1 MIAIALLVA
10 AHAAYALSDTAGLG
24 FSFTA
29 TSSDATTAT
38 VCINGKVA
46 QNNYIGFGIA
56 TSVDSA
62 AGMTGA
68 DLTVVYADDAGKVQL
83 ISATA
88 GAGHAFTPVTSVKT
102 LTAASSYTNGEL
114 TACFTR
120 SMEANGSGSLALV
133 NGPGGYIWS
142 TGNIVSGSPTH
153 HTQKG
158 KIPNA
163 MLFAAAASSAASSSA
178 AAAPTAAPTTA
189 ATASGSAA
197 GAAATTAAA
206 AAAASKSS
214 SAENVLVSAF
224 AVMIS
229 ALVY

>member
-10 AHAAYALSDTAGLG
+10 AQAAYALSDTAGLG

-29 TSSDATTAT
+29 TSSDPTSAT

-88 GAGHAFTPVTSVKT
+88 AAGHAFTPVTSVKT

-120 SMEANGSGSLALV
+120 SMDANGSGSLALV

-142 TGNIVSGSPTH
+142 TGSIVSGSPTH

-163 MLFAAAASSAASSSA
+163 MLFAAAAGSAAPSSA
-178 AAAPTAAPTTA
+178 AAAPTTAAAASGAAP
-189 ATASGSAA
+189 S
-197 GAAATTAAA
+197 AAATTAGAA

-224 AVMIS
+224 AVILS

>member
-1 MIAIALLVA
+1 MIAVALLVA
-10 AHAAYALSDTAGLG
+10 AHAVHALSDTAGLG

-29 TSSDATTAT
+29 TSADATSAT

-46 QNNYIGFGIA
+46 LNNYIGFGIT
-56 TSVDSA
+56 TSVDAA

-68 DLTVVYADDAGKVQL
+68 DLTVVYADDAGKIQL

-88 GAGHAFTPVTSVKT
+88 ERGHAFAPVVPSVKT

-120 SMEANGSGSLALV
+120 SMDANGAGSLALV

-142 TGNIVSGSPTH
+142 TGNVVSGSPVH

-163 MLFAAAASSAASSSA
+163 MLFAAAANSSA
-178 AAAPTAAPTTA
+178 AAAPTSAAA
-189 ATASGSAA
+189 ATSGAVAS
-197 GAAATTAAA
+197 AAATTV
-206 AAAASKSS
+206 AAASKSS
-214 SAENVLVSAF
+214 NAENVLVSAF
-224 AVMIS
+224 AVILS
-229 ALVY
+229 AFVY